1 MPKFDTQVQELK
13 YRILKEVA
21 KSYDRGTLEE
31 DIDQIPYVITPH
43 GAKPTF
49 RCCVYHEREIVK
61 ERVKLAM
68 GGDKKNPNI
77 VEVIPSACD
86 QCPFGGITV
95 TDACR
100 GCLAHR
106 CAQAC
111 RLNCI
116 TFENLRAKINKD
128 KCVNCGQCAKACPFG
143 AISNLKR
150 PCEAACKIGAI
161 SHRSEGS
168 TAHIDEEKCT
178 RCGACSYS
186 CPFGAIMDKSYILE
200 CIDLMKANEKGEI
213 NAYMIVAPSVSSQF
227 HGVRLTQ
234 VITGMKKLGFHSV
247 VEAALGADMV
257 SYYESKELSEK
268 GKLTSSCC
276 PAFVRYVETSFPT
289 LKQYVSHNLSPMAM
303 IARYI
308 KDNDPKAKTCFVG
321 PCIAKKMEMFRE
333 DSAPYVDCVITFEE
347 LQALLDM
354 REIKLA
360 ELEDSP
366 LDNASYYGRIFA
378 RCGGLSEAVQEA
390 LKERNDP
397 FVVKGVSCSGLEE
410 CKRALTMMKN
420 GRIDAN
426 FIEGMA
432 CVGGCIGGPCCLTH
446 EVRDAADVDKYG
458 RESKEKTIVDAVK
471 NLVPLE

>member
-68 GGDKKNPNI
+68 GGDKGNPNI

-128 KCVNCGQCAKACPFG
+128 KCVNCGLCAKACPFG

-186 CPFGAIMDKSYILE
+186 CPFGAIMDKSYILQ
-200 CIDLMKANEKGEI
+200 CIDLMKGNEKGEI

-227 HGVRLTQ
+227 HGVRL
-234 VITGMKKLGFHSV
+234 
-247 VEAALGADMV
+247 
-257 SYYESKELSEK
+257 
-268 GKLTSSCC
+268 
-276 PAFVRYVETSFPT
+276 R
-289 LKQYVSHNLSPMAM
+289 
-303 IARYI
+303 R
-308 KDNDPKAKTCFVG
+308 
-321 PCIAKKMEMFRE
+321 R
-333 DSAPYVDCVITFEE
+333 
-347 LQALLDM
+347 
-354 REIKLA
+354 
-360 ELEDSP
+360 
-366 LDNASYYGRIFA
+366 
-378 RCGGLSEAVQEA
+378 
-390 LKERNDP
+390 
-397 FVVKGVSCSGLEE
+397 
-410 CKRALTMMKN
+410 
-420 GRIDAN
+420 
-426 FIEGMA
+426 
-432 CVGGCIGGPCCLTH
+432 GGPWGRHGLLLRKQGTEREGEAYLLLLPGLRPLCRDVVPDPQG
-446 EVRDAADVDKYG
+446 VRF
-458 RESKEKTIVDAVK
+458 
-471 NLVPLE
+471 P